1 MLSEQYGICAA
12 LHSWLRGECTSRI
25 LFSALCAAGRSPA
38 VGPADVCR
46 SAAGLPRPAI
56 SPGPNGSVEEQRGQW
71 IAKDCIPWCFDSAR
85 SVYFSKTLIL
95 LTAHIS
101 AILLPFFFFCAFCF
115 NVQRA
120 FPRQLPSL
128 EK

>member
-1 MLSEQYGICAA
+1 M
-12 LHSWLRGECTSRI
+12 
-25 LFSALCAAGRSPA
+25 
-38 VGPADVCR
+38 GPADVCR

-101 AILLPFFFFCAFCF
+101 AILLPFFFFVHFVLMSREPFRGSCRHWRNKSVMKLKISESKVF
-115 NVQRA
+115 
-120 FPRQLPSL
+120 L
-128 EK
+128 

>member
-1 MLSEQYGICAA
+1 MHKSDSFLS
-12 LHSWLRGECTSRI
+12 T
-25 LFSALCAAGRSPA
+25 AAGRSPA

-101 AILLPFFFFCAFCF
+101 AILLPFF
-115 NVQRA
+115 
-120 FPRQLPSL
+120 SL
-128 EK
+128 CILF